1 MQTSEYYALHL
12 PQPEDMAD
20 IVPISENFQTL
31 DAALAKGLTQAQI
44 ALAETETRQNDART
58 QAVSAQNKALQQV
71 ETRQSAA
78 LETVKTEQTAALTAH
93 VSDCANPHGVTAA
106 QVGAYTKAQTDEA
119 CAAQI
124 TVALQYTG
132 NGDMLCRVYDTD
144 GDGVVDNAAKLGG
157 VAAED
162 YALAAHTH
170 LYALSDTPGGAAVE
184 AVTARKMDGGTY

>member
-20 IVPISENFQTL
+20 IAPISENFKTL
-31 DAALAKGLTQAQI
+31 DAALAQGLTQAQA
-44 ALAETETRQNDART
+44 ALAEAETRQNDARA
-58 QAVSAQNKALQQV
+58 QAVSAQNKALQEA

-93 VSDCANPHGVTAA
+93 TSAKSNPHSVTAA
-106 QVGAYTKAQTDEA
+106 QVGAYTMAQTDEA

-124 TVALQYTG
+124 IAALQYTG
-132 NGDMLCRVYDTD
+132 NGDMLRSVYDTD

-157 VAAED
+157 VAASG
-162 YALAAHTH
+162 YALASHTH
-170 LYALSDTPGGAAVE
+170 LYALSDMPGGAAAE
-184 AVTARKMDGGTY
+184 AVTAREMDGGTY